1 MYIHTHIYMVV
12 DQNSFIRER
21 PFFAN
26 KNVTF
31 AKLSRIPC
39 LSFAEPMLGNH
50 EVQLSRKKCYFREL
64 EKTFA
69 RVSNITCTAFAIK
82 TPYMDL

>member
-1 MYIHTHIYMVV
+1 MPINIYMVV

-31 AKLSRIPC
+31 AKLLRTPC
-39 LSFAEPMLGNH
+39 LSFTEPLLGNH
-50 EVQLSRKKCYFREL
+50 DIQLSRNFRETKCYFREL
-64 EKTFA
+64 EKKNF
-69 RVSNITCTAFAIK
+69 REGFQHNMHGFRN
-82 TPYMDL
+82 

>member
-1 MYIHTHIYMVV
+1 MMV

-26 KNVTF
+26 KKVTF
-31 AKLSRIPC
+31 AKFSRTPC

-50 EVQLSRKKCYFREL
+50 DIQLLRNFRE
-64 EKTFA
+64 KNVTFA
-69 RVSNITCTAFAIK
+69 NSKKNFRTGFQHNMHGFRN
-82 TPYMDL
+82 